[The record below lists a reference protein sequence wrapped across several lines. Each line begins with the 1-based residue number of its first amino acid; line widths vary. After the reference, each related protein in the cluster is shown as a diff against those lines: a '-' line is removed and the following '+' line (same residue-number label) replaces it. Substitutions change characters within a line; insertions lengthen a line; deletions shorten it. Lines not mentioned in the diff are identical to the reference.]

1 MNKLSRNIRKEIQ
14 DYSILLKSV
23 PFLTMAIF
31 IVSTIALNLFTGKE
45 LVNLPYLALDCGIL
59 LSWICFL
66 CMDMLTKR
74 FGAKVAVKLTVVAML
89 FNLAWCA
96 VSFLITHIGLNW
108 SAFYTYEQDVANQ
121 AVNDTLGGTW
131 YILLASTIAMI
142 VAAIVNAVINQAIG
156 RMFKKDNFCAY
167 AVRSYVS
174 TFVAQFLDNLVFA
187 SIAFF
192 VFFGWTFTQ
201 VVIYSL
207 LLATLELVMEAIFSP
222 IGYVV
227 CRRWEHGGVGRE
239 YLNWVAHSRE
249 V

>member
-1 MNKLSRNIRKEIQ
+1 MNKLSRNMHKEIQ
-14 DYSILLKSV
+14 DYSILLKNV
-23 PFLTMAIF
+23 PFLTMTIF

-74 FGAKVAVKLTVVAML
+74 FGAKAAVKLTVVAML

-108 SAFYTYEQDVANQ
+108 SAFYTYEEDVANQ

-142 VAAIVNAVINQAIG
+142 VAAVVNAVINQAIG

-192 VFFGWTFTQ
+192 VFFSWTFTQ

-207 LLATLELVMEAIFSP
+207 LLASLELVMEAVFSP

-227 CRRWEHGGVGRE
+227 CRKWERDGVGRE
-239 YLNWVAHSRE
+239 YLEWVAHSGE
-249 V
+249 M